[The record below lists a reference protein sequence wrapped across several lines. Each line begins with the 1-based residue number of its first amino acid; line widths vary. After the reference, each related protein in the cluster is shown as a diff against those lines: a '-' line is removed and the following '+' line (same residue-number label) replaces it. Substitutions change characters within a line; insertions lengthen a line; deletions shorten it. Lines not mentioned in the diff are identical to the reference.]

1 MIPKL
6 QLTRPLSFENGFS
19 YLYQERDA
27 VGQRQEI
34 SVVKFLDY
42 DPCPAFVIVQILD
55 GSRLRCLREDLFT
68 SKENDHQTS
77 SMQLSSFYCR
87 HVNKIEPGNKSHK

>member
-6 QLTRPLSFENGFS
+6 QITRPPSFENGFS

-42 DPCPAFVIVQILD
+42 DPCPAFMIVQILD
-55 GSRLRCLREDLFT
+55 GSRIRCLREDLFT

-77 SMQLSSFYCR
+77 SMQLSSFFRR
-87 HVNKIEPGNKSHK
+87 HVNKIEPSNKSHK

>member
-1 MIPKL
+1 MIPKF
-6 QLTRPLSFENGFS
+6 QITRPQSLEDGNT
-19 YLYQERDA
+19 YLYQDRVA
-27 VGQRQEI
+27 VGQRQEF

-42 DPCPAFVIVQILD
+42 DPCPAFVIVQKLD

-77 SMQLSSFYCR
+77 SLQLSSFFHR
-87 HVNKIEPGNKSHK
+87 HVNKVESGNKSHQ

>member
-1 MIPKL
+1 MIPKF
-6 QLTRPLSFENGFS
+6 QITRPLSFENGFT

-27 VGQRQEI
+27 VGQRKEI
-34 SVVKFLDY
+34 SVVKFLEY

-77 SMQLSSFYCR
+77 SMQLSSFFHR
-87 HVNKIEPGNKSHK
+87 HVNKVESGNKSHQ

>member
-1 MIPKL
+1 MISKL
-6 QLTRPLSFENGFS
+6 HITRPLSFENGFI

-27 VGQRQEI
+27 VGQRQKI

-42 DPCPAFVIVQILD
+42 DPCPAFAIVQLLD

-77 SMQLSSFYCR
+77 SMQLSSFFRR
-87 HVNKIEPGNKSHK
+87 HINKVESGIKSHQ